1 MPNSHG
7 ASKWAENVG
16 RQALLRFW
24 GGRTSQAPPPLL
36 VLGGAPQKRKVP
48 CSLMFLA
55 HFEVPCLSGMIFA
68 TFNLRWELL
77 LFGATFLTQNV
88 TLPGLDIFF
97 LAKGYWPLLATS
109 KMQETVSARA
119 LRDS

>member
-1 MPNSHG
+1 MPERQTRGPG
-7 ASKWAENVG
+7 ARAPEGQRVG
-16 RQALLRFW
+16 GSPSGIAR
-24 GGRTSQAPPPLL
+24 APPLIL
-36 VLGGAPQKRKVP
+36 EGAPQKRKVP
-48 CSLMFLA
+48 CSLMFLG

-68 TFNLRWELL
+68 NFNLRWELL

-88 TLPGLDIFF
+88 TLPGLEIFL